1 MVHHPKFIEIARFEV
16 LGDDIAKNVLR
27 TLPRGNVMAPER
39 FDQRHA
45 AAAAAEAEGLLVG
58 PPALENMCFL
68 RGKKGE
74 FTMIFHGI
82 LMGFYGD
89 Q

>member
-1 MVHHPKFIEIARFEV
+1 LVHHPKFIEIARFEV
-16 LGDDIAKNVLR
+16 LGDDIAKDVLR

-68 RGKKGE
+68 RKKRGNYDD
-74 FTMIFHGI
+74 FPWDFNGI
-82 LMGFYGD
+82 LW
-89 Q
+89 

>member
-1 MVHHPKFIEIARFEV
+1 MKSPYYYHITIGSSPKIHRNCQV
-16 LGDDIAKNVLR
+16 RSPRWNVLR

-68 RGKKGE
+68 RKKRGN
-74 FTMIFHGI
+74 FR
-82 LMGFYGD
+82 
-89 Q
+89 